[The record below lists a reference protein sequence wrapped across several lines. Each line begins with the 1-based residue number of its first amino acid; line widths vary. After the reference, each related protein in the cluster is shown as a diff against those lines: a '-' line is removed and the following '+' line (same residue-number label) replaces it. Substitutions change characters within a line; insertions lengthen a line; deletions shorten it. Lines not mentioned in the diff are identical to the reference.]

1 MYKFIR
7 FYNQNRKAIYIF
19 ILIIVFLYA
28 MLRLLNNSIKEKNM
42 SYNTNSINNNLT
54 IGQANIISNDTEK
67 NTNTQIQD
75 DKSTENNISTPKKV
89 IKDFIDYC
97 NDNEIEKAYNLL
109 SNDCKEELFQTK
121 EIFKQQYYDVI
132 FNNQL
137 KMCDIEHWGQDTY
150 KVEIYNDALST
161 GNIDVEITDYF
172 TCVNQNDEYKLNI
185 KNYVG
190 KKSINKEVE
199 NKNIKIKVLE
209 KITYMDYEYYNIQIT
224 NNSENDI
231 LLDPKI
237 DTKTVYLQNSKGAK
251 FYAFTNEII
260 DNEFIVRKEKTK
272 NIKIKFSNNF
282 STNVKIKSLVFSNLI
297 LNYNEYENMEN
308 KEEYKDIYEFRI
320 NI

>member
-54 IGQANIISNDTEK
+54 IGQANIVSSDTEK

-75 DKSTENNISTPKKV
+75 DKSTENNIRTPKKT
-89 IKDFIDYC
+89 IKEFIDYC

-237 DTKTVYLQNSKGAK
+237 DTKTTYLQNGKGAK

>member
-28 MLRLLNNSIKEKNM
+28 MLRLLNNAIKEKNM
-42 SYNTNSINNNLT
+42 NYNTNSINNNLT
-54 IGQANIISNDTEK
+54 IGQADIVSNEIEK

-75 DKSTENNISTPKKV
+75 DKSTENNISSPKKT
-89 IKDFIDYC
+89 IKEFIDYC
-97 NDNEIEKAYNLL
+97 NDNKIEKAYNLL
-109 SNDCKEELFQTK
+109 SDDCKEELFQTM
-121 EIFKQQYYDVI
+121 EIFKEQYYDVI

-150 KVEIYNDALST
+150 KVDLYNDALST
-161 GNIDVEITDYF
+161 GNIDVESTDYV
-172 TCVNQNDEYKLNI
+172 TCVKQNDEYKLNI

-190 KKSINKEVE
+190 RKSIKKEVE

-209 KITYMDYEYYNIQIT
+209 KNTYMDYEYYNIQVT

-237 DTKTVYLQNSKGAK
+237 DTKTTYLQNSKGAK

-260 DNEFIVRKEKTK
+260 DNEFIVRKDKTK
-272 NIKIKFSNNF
+272 NIKIKFSNDF
-282 STNVKIKSLVFSNLI
+282 STYGKIKSLVFSNLI
-297 LNYNEYENMEN
+297 LNYKEYENMEN
-308 KEEYKDIYEFRI
+308 KGDYKDIYEFVI

>member
-7 FYNQNRKAIYIF
+7 FYNQNRKTIYIF

-28 MLRLLNNSIKEKNM
+28 MLRLLNNSIKDKDM
-42 SYNTNSINNNLT
+42 SENTNSINNNLA
-54 IGQANIISNDTEK
+54 IGQANVVSNEIGT

-75 DKSTENNISTPKKV
+75 DKSTENNISTPKKT
-89 IKDFIDYC
+89 IKEFIDYC
-97 NDNEIEKAYNLL
+97 NDNKIEKAYNLL
-109 SNDCKEELFQTK
+109 SDECKEELFQTK
-121 EIFKQQYYDVI
+121 EIFKEQYYDVI

-137 KMCDIEHWGQDTY
+137 KICDIEHWGQDTY
-150 KVEIYNDALST
+150 KVNIYDDPLST
-161 GNIDVEITDYF
+161 GNIDVKSTDYF
-172 TCVNQNDEYKLNI
+172 TYVKQNDEYKLNI

-209 KITYMDYEYYNIQIT
+209 KNTYMDYEFYDIQIT

-237 DTKTVYLQNSKGAK
+237 DTKTTYLQNSKGAK

-260 DNEFIVRKEKTK
+260 DNEFIVRNGKTK
-272 NIKIKFSNNF
+272 NIKIKFSNDF
-282 STNVKIKSLVFSNLI
+282 STNGKINSLVFSNLI
-297 LNYNEYENMEN
+297 LNYKEYENMEN
-308 KEEYKDIYEFRI
+308 KENYKDIYEFVI

>member
-28 MLRLLNNSIKEKNM
+28 MLRLLNNAIKEKNM
-42 SYNTNSINNNLT
+42 SENTNSINNNLT
-54 IGQANIISNDTEK
+54 IGQANVVTNEIGI

-75 DKSTENNISTPKKV
+75 DKSTENNISTPKKI
-89 IKDFIDYC
+89 IKEFIDYC

-109 SNDCKEELFQTK
+109 SNDCKEELFQSK

-161 GNIDVEITDYF
+161 GNIDVKITDYF
-172 TCVNQNDEYKLNI
+172 TCVKQNDEYKLNI

-237 DTKTVYLQNSKGAK
+237 DTKTTYLQNGKGAK

>member
-109 SNDCKEELFQTK
+109 SNDCKEELFQTE

-260 DNEFIVRKEKTK
+260 DNQFIVRKDKTK